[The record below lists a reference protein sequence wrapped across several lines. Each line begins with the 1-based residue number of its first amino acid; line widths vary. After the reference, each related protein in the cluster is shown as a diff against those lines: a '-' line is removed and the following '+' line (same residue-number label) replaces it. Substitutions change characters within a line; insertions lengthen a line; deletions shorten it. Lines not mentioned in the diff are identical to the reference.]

1 MRWGWQQTL
10 AVVGALLVSVLQ
22 QELFDWCFW
31 LAKRLVRRAA
41 RSLPEA
47 HRQRYEE
54 EWLAELDEL
63 RGRNV
68 SALVWA
74 LWVVACAPSVSQSL
88 QERQAS
94 PYRLLRNGYIAAVV
108 AGGLGFGGWLLT
120 HGGLQATQQAR
131 GSFLLLLLVAT
142 VVQLRRHYLPL
153 PHGLS
158 GFTAGSAE
166 LALVVGWGMAAGA
179 PAAALAI
186 MIGDLGRRRSVVKV
200 VFNGG
205 QYMLGL
211 AAAGWVCSA
220 IRPLLPSTWGQ
231 LLAIAAAGVVF
242 TTLNSLLVRVLFG
255 LCRPNALGHELRE
268 GWVADGLACLT
279 LILVA
284 PFLLLALDHSTAFL
298 PLVLLPEVAVLI
310 LFRRLR
316 FPASQEPP
324 PSSVTT

>member
-10 AVVGALLVSVLQ
+10 ALVAALLVSLLQ

-47 HRQRYEE
+47 HRRRYEE
-54 EWLAELDEL
+54 EWLAELDEF
-63 RGRNV
+63 RGRNL
-68 SALVWA
+68 SALLWA
-74 LWVVACAPSVSQSL
+74 LWVVAYAPSVGQSL

-94 PYRLLRNGYIAAVV
+94 PYRLLRNGYIAAVAV
-108 AGGLGFGGWLLT
+108 GGLGLGGWLLT
-120 HGGLQATQQAR
+120 HGGLQATRQAR

-153 PHGLS
+153 PHGLC
-158 GFTAGSAE
+158 GFTAGIAD
-166 LALVVGWGMAAGA
+166 LALVVGWGVAAGA

-186 MIGDLGRRRSVVKV
+186 MIGDLGCRRSAVKV

-205 QYMLGL
+205 QYLLGL
-211 AAAGWVCSA
+211 TAAGWVYSA
-220 IRPLLPSTWGQ
+220 IRPLLPPGWGQ

-255 LCRPNALGHELRE
+255 LGRPKALSQELRQ

-284 PFLLLALDHSTAFL
+284 PLLLLALHHSTALL
-298 PLVLLPEVAVLI
+298 PLVLLPEVALLV
-310 LFRRLR
+310 LFRRLGS
-316 FPASQEPP
+316 PGSQEAP